1 MRTPEYPYSVGHSGR
16 DYTTH
21 ELNSEHTTHNTA
33 LTAELLQELVDRK
46 PITALQWFGII
57 AFGSFIGQVLYL
69 FLTVFILVYVK

>member
-1 MRTPEYPYSVGHSGR
+1 MKTPDYPNSSDLSTR
-16 DYTTH
+16 SFTETD
-21 ELNSEHTTHNTA
+21 LNTESTTHNTA